1 MKTLI
6 ISFAVLC
13 LSLSFSANMFA
24 GDKEDVQTTLDKTI
38 KAFND
43 QDYKTYFSAFADDH
57 TAFTTVD
64 SPLRFDADAWKEF
77 IEGTAQLQYVNYYQ
91 QDNIIRFY
99 NGDTAV
105 ISGYYKFKTMP
116 KGGELNTQNGRASII
131 MVKQNGKWLT
141 VHMHF
146 SELF

>member
-1 MKTLI
+1 MKKFIYQTLI
-6 ISFAVLC
+6 LLIATFVSISI
-13 LSLSFSANMFA
+13 A
-24 GDKEDVQTTLDKTI
+24 GDKEDVQATLNKTI
-38 KAFND
+38 QAFNS
-43 QDYKTYFSAFADDH
+43 QDYKTYFAAFADDH

-91 QDNIIRFY
+91 QDNIIRIY

-105 ISGYYKFKTMP
+105 VSGYYKFKTMP
-116 KGGELNTQNGRASII
+116 KGGELNTQNGRVSII
-131 MVKQNGKWLT
+131 MVKQKGKWLT
-141 VHMHF
+141 THMHF

>member
-1 MKTLI
+1 MKNLKLI
-6 ISFAVLC
+6 AVIFLFAL
-13 LSLSFSANMFA
+13 LATSAFA
-24 GDKEDVQTTLDKTI
+24 GDKEDVQATLDNTI
-38 KAFND
+38 KSFNI
-43 QDYKTYFSAFADDH
+43 QDYKTYFSTFADDN
-57 TAFTTVD
+57 TAFTTVG
-64 SPLRFDADAWKEF
+64 SPLRFDAKAWKEF

-91 QDNIIRFY
+91 QDNIIRIY

-105 ISGYYKFKTMP
+105 ITGYYKFKTMP

-141 VHMHF
+141 THMHF